1 MFPTKPFE
9 SQFQDEAVMR
19 KGREINANLKNIFLF
34 ITVHGALLSAAG
46 IYALASLNIAKR
58 TKEIGIRKALGASI
72 GNILTLLNRE
82 FAIVLSV
89 AAVLGSLAGYFL
101 TDTLLTLISVFH
113 IPVGIIPVT
122 MCALV
127 IFGIGILATSAT
139 IMKAA
144 RSNPVDT
151 LRTE

>member
-1 MFPTKPFE
+1 M
-9 SQFQDEAVMR
+9 
-19 KGREINANLKNIFLF
+19 
-34 ITVHGALLSAAG
+34 SAAG

-72 GNILTLLNRE
+72 GNILTLLNRK
-82 FAIVLSV
+82 FVIVLSV
-89 AAVLGSLAGYFL
+89 AAVLGSLAGYFF
-101 TDTLLTLISVFH
+101 TDALLTLISVFH

-122 MCALV
+122 MSALV
-127 IFGIGILATSAT
+127 IFGIGILTTSAT